1 MFLKVVFASGMW
13 YSGRL
18 EHANHE
24 KLNGERCFWKLS
36 LHPASDKATASHMP
50 IMRNLTVRCFWKSCL
65 YPAWYSDSL
74 TRQSWETQRWDVF
87 ESRLCIRLLMRLR
100 PATEPMF
107 SVQNDILV
115 FQNVTPN
122 HAKMRYYI
130 KQGWNRFR
138 SESDL
143 AHKKSRLK
151 TWMFGTE
158 EKQLW
163 PVKGL
168 SFTMVTVRPLQTKI
182 KICNNFAV

>member
-115 FQNVTPN
+115 FQNVTLITQRCEILFN
-122 HAKMRYYI
+122 CV
-130 KQGWNRFR
+130 
-138 SESDL
+138 ETVSDQSL
-143 AHKKSRLK
+143 TWHTKKVASKHGCLGQKKSSSDPSKVSVLQ
-151 TWMFGTE
+151 WS
-158 EKQLW
+158 LW
-163 PVKGL
+163 DLFRQK
-168 SFTMVTVRPLQTKI
+168 
-182 KICNNFAV
+182 